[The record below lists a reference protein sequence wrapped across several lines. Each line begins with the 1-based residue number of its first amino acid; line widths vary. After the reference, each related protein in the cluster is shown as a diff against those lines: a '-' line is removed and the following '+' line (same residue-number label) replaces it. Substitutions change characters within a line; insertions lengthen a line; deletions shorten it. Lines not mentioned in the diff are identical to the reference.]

1 MKSDKDS
8 YDLEQILHAHFPN
21 VATHKWCVI
30 YNELHPT
37 LIRNLVD
44 WIFLAQSLCRGVL
57 ACRAQVT
64 NFDKVSVINHC
75 VELVFRPLGTGGKK
89 IYGVLR
95 RDQIIERLNDHNV
108 ANTCNDIRGL
118 LTNTKFDTP
127 KHSKKTKTRPFIT
140 GQSLAEYIRC

>member
-1 MKSDKDS
+1 MKYRVAVKSDKDS
-8 YDLEQILHAHFPN
+8 YDLEQILQAQFPN

-44 WIFLAQSLCRGVL
+44 WIFLAQSLCRGIP
-57 ACRAQVT
+57 ASDEQVT

-89 IYGVLR
+89 YTEFYLVTKSMKGLR
-95 RDQIIERLNDHNV
+95 TTTLLIHAMISADCSLIQSSIHRNIPRKQKPDRL
-108 ANTCNDIRGL
+108 
-118 LTNTKFDTP
+118 
-127 KHSKKTKTRPFIT
+127 
-140 GQSLAEYIRC
+140 